1 MVCLSP
7 GCPDSSQNFISLR
20 RFRPWQGRQ
29 KSAKMLRMLRKMP
42 REHAIYLLWL
52 FSCWKW
58 HSSWTLSTKET
69 AKALDATLQ
78 EDEGRTWML
87 DFPKTMRYTVAWML
101 NKDKQDHHH
110 PCSNPQPLGSTRD
123 LISSHITDAP
133 PPKTAPNRAASNMPA
148 IFMRPDTATSGK
160 AHSWQCFFGAQLHE
174 DVLRAERKC
183 IILVEAYIYII
194 YIYELLRVAFS
205 GTCLTC
211 RVHSLDSWKTTNN
224 QV

>member
-1 MVCLSP
+1 
-7 GCPDSSQNFISLR
+7 
-20 RFRPWQGRQ
+20 
-29 KSAKMLRMLRKMP
+29 
-42 REHAIYLLWL
+42 
-52 FSCWKW
+52 
-58 HSSWTLSTKET
+58 
-69 AKALDATLQ
+69 
-78 EDEGRTWML
+78 
-87 DFPKTMRYTVAWML
+87 ML
-101 NKDKQDHHH
+101 NKDKQGHHH

-160 AHSWQCFFGAQLHE
+160 AHSWQSFFGAQLHE

-183 IILVEAYIYII
+183 IILVEAYI